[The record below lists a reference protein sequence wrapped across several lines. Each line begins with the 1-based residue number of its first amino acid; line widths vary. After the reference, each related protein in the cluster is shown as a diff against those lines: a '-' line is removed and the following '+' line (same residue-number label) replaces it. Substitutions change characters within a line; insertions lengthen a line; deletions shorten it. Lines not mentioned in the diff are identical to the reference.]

1 MSYTPEQKRELL
13 SFLKT
18 LRGPEE
24 IFGNFLNSK
33 PKIVSALLG
42 KYAIDWLWV
51 SSSVFYI
58 FQNDKINKLT
68 FLLTKILFPLFVSKL
83 KTLRCPGHA
92 RGVGTGVHSL
102 FFDGWRW
109 YNNNIEIQ
117 NE

>member
-42 KYAIDWLWV
+42 KYAID
-51 SSSVFYI
+51 
-58 FQNDKINKLT
+58 
-68 FLLTKILFPLFVSKL
+68 
-83 KTLRCPGHA
+83 
-92 RGVGTGVHSL
+92 
-102 FFDGWRW
+102 
-109 YNNNIEIQ
+109 
-117 NE
+117 